1 MSQHLGDLVRITV
14 QTGIAAVRG
23 RRSLHTQQGS
33 RSHLTAGHTVDRVVD
48 IDSNDA
54 LATRSSVNRFART
67 DCGQVAVALIREHH
81 ALGTNALHGRSH
93 GASTAVCSL
102 NPVHVN
108 IFIGKY
114 RTAHRRNGDRVTL
127 EPHLFNN
134 LGNQLVNRTVAATR
148 AVVHHVVR
156 DEFRL
161 AEYQVFLFD
170 FYYFCHSLTFY

>member
-1 MSQHLGDLVRITV
+1 MTKKICFIIFITTMAYLNIFWNNSV
-14 QTGIAAVRG
+14 
-23 RRSLHTQQGS
+23 
-33 RSHLTAGHTVDRVVD
+33 
-48 IDSNDA
+48 IDD
-54 LATRSSVNRFART
+54 
-67 DCGQVAVALIREHH
+67 H
-81 ALGTNALHGRSH
+81 
-93 GASTAVCSL
+93 
-102 NPVHVN
+102 